1 MSTTG
6 MNMLTSLYLV
16 NGTDYNAVVISDAH
30 INPEWNILLDTCR
43 LS

>member
-1 MSTTG
+1 MRTTG

-43 LS
+43 HS